1 MKRLSGAGFL
11 HSLRADLSIIAKEKL
26 RPCLN
31 DTVICEYKQF
41 RSKQSGSYPEKRI
54 SPSVA
59 AFRDF

>member
-31 DTVICEYKQF
+31 DTVLSC
-41 RSKQSGSYPEKRI
+41 
-54 SPSVA
+54 SPSLVLNDEVPVLA
-59 AFRDF
+59 HPGL